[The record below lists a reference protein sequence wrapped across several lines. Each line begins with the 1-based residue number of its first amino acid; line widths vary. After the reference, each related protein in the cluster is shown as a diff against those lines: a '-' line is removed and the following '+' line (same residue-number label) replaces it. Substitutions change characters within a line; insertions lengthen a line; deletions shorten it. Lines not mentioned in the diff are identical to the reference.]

1 MVYGAAGAG
10 FAGANLILARVLPAV
25 EYGIF
30 TLVTALAN
38 LSLSLAPV
46 GLDGIV
52 LRRHTVA
59 GPQLLSRV
67 VSVTTVVGLASAA
80 VGALAYDLSPSL
92 LAMLVLSTIA
102 GGAMVVAS
110 AQFQSDQRFGLSL
123 ALLQS
128 PNVVLLLAAL
138 VVVAVHGRDA
148 WLPLLIAT
156 AGFIAV
162 GLYGWRILLRER
174 QGKPQE
180 TRPIHWGEAIAFAG
194 LQASGLLLIQ
204 LDRLVI
210 PNVLPIQDLATFGVL
225 AAIAGS
231 LFRVLQMGVGYT
243 LLPRLRAAVDVPARR
258 RLIAHEVRLVGA
270 IVLLGS
276 AFIWVV
282 TPLIERW
289 FLAGK
294 YHLAGSLV
302 LASIVSGIAK
312 ILNSFARA
320 TVSALGDAWE
330 LTLVNIAGWAS
341 VGVAVLAAVFAARW
355 GLVGVIYGVGL
366 GWVLR
371 ALAAF
376 YLTMRHLRLPAAV
389 PVTAPGPYPLGVI
402 QKEPFD
408 SAQGSLRK

>member
-1 MVYGAAGAG
+1 VKRLWYSPTLRTTMVYGAAGVG
-10 FAGANLILARVLPAV
+10 FAGANLILARVLPPV

-38 LSLSLAPV
+38 LSFSLAPI

-52 LRRHTVA
+52 LRRHMVA
-59 GPQLLSRV
+59 GPRLLSRLLL
-67 VSVTTVVGLASAA
+67 VTTLVGLAFAV

-92 LAMLVLSTIA
+92 LLMLVVSTIA
-102 GGAMVVAS
+102 GGAMMVAS

-138 VVVAVHGRDA
+138 VVVAVHGSDA

-156 AGFIAV
+156 VGFIAA
-162 GLYGWRILLRER
+162 GLYGWRILFRE
-174 QGKPQE
+174 QAGKPRE
-180 TRPIHWGEAIAFAG
+180 TRPIHWSEAFAFAG

-225 AAIAGS
+225 AAIVGS

-243 LLPRLRAAVDVPARR
+243 LLPQLRAAVDVSARR
-258 RLIAHEVRLVGA
+258 RLIAHEARLVGA

-276 AFIWVV
+276 AAIWVV
-282 TPLIERW
+282 IPLIERW
-289 FLAGK
+289 LLAGK
-294 YHLAGSLV
+294 YHLGGSLIF
-302 LASIVSGIAK
+302 ASIVAGIAK
-312 ILNSFARA
+312 ILNSFSKA
-320 TVSALGDAWE
+320 TVSALGDARE
-330 LTLVNIAGWAS
+330 LTLVNLAGWAS

-366 GWVLR
+366 GWLLR

-376 YLTMRHLRLPAAV
+376 YLTMRHLQLPTPV
-389 PVTAPGPYPLGVI
+389 PVTAP
-402 QKEPFD
+402 
-408 SAQGSLRK
+408 

>member
-1 MVYGAAGAG
+1 MKRLWYSPTLRTTVVYGAAGVG
-10 FAGANLILARVLPAV
+10 FAGANLILARVLPPV

-38 LSLSLAPV
+38 LASSLAPV

-52 LRRHTVA
+52 LRRHMVA
-59 GPQLLSRV
+59 GPGLLSRV
-67 VSVTTVVGLASAA
+67 MLVTTPVGLGFAL
-80 VGALAYDLSPSL
+80 VGALAYHLSPSL
-92 LAMLVLSTIA
+92 LAILVVSTIA

-123 ALLQS
+123 ALIQS
-128 PNVVLLLAAL
+128 PNVVLLLAAV
-138 VVVAVHGRDA
+138 VVVAVHGTEA

-156 AGFIAV
+156 VGFIAA
-162 GLYGWRILLRER
+162 GLYGWQVLFRER
-174 QGKPQE
+174 HGKPQE
-180 TRPIHWGEAIAFAG
+180 THLIHWGEAFAFAG
-194 LQASGLLLIQ
+194 MQASGLVLIQ

-243 LLPRLRAAVDVPARR
+243 LFPRLRAAMDVPARR
-258 RLIAHEVRLVGA
+258 RLIAHEAQLVGA

-302 LASIVSGIAK
+302 LAAIVAGIAK
-312 ILNSFARA
+312 VLNSFSKA
-320 TVSALGDAWE
+320 TVSALGDARE
-330 LTLVNIAGWAS
+330 LTLVNLAGWAS
-341 VGVAVLAAVFAARW
+341 VGVAVPAAVFAARW

-366 GWVLR
+366 GWLLR

-376 YLTMRHLRLPAAV
+376 YLTMRHLRFPAAV
-389 PVTAPGPYPLGVI
+389 PVTAP
-402 QKEPFD
+402 
-408 SAQGSLRK
+408 

>member
-1 MVYGAAGAG
+1 VKRLWDSPTLRTTMVYGAAGVG
-10 FAGANLILARVLPAV
+10 FAGANLILARVLPPV

-38 LSLSLAPV
+38 LSYSLAPV

-52 LRRHTVA
+52 LRRHMVA
-59 GPQLLSRV
+59 GPRLLSRLLL
-67 VSVTTVVGLASAA
+67 VTTLVGLAFAV

-92 LAMLVLSTIA
+92 LLMLFVSTIA
-102 GGAMVVAS
+102 GGAMMVAS

-138 VVVAVHGRDA
+138 VVVAVHGSDA

-156 AGFIAV
+156 VGFIGV
-162 GLYGWRILLRER
+162 GLYGWRVLFRE
-174 QGKPQE
+174 QAGKPRE
-180 TRPIHWGEAIAFAG
+180 TRLIHWNEAFSFAG

-225 AAIAGS
+225 AAIVGS

-243 LLPRLRAAVDVPARR
+243 LLPQLRAAVDVPARR
-258 RLIAHEVRLVGA
+258 RLIAHEARLVGA
-270 IVLLGS
+270 VVLLGS
-276 AFIWVV
+276 AAMWAV

-289 FLAGK
+289 LLAGK
-294 YHLAGSLV
+294 YHLGSSLI
-302 LASIVSGIAK
+302 LASIVAGIAK
-312 ILNSFARA
+312 ILNSFSKA
-320 TVSALGDAWE
+320 TVSALGDARE
-330 LTLVNIAGWAS
+330 LTLVNLAGWAS

-366 GWVLR
+366 GWLLR

-376 YLTMRHLRLPAAV
+376 HLTMRHLQLPAPV
-389 PVTAPGPYPLGVI
+389 PATAP
-402 QKEPFD
+402 
-408 SAQGSLRK
+408 

>member
-1 MVYGAAGAG
+1 VKRLWYSPTLRTTVVYGAAGAG
-10 FAGANLILARVLPAV
+10 FAGANLILARVLPPV

-38 LSLSLAPV
+38 LAFSLAPI

-52 LRRHTVA
+52 LRRHMVA
-59 GPQLLSRV
+59 GPRLLTRV
-67 VSVTTVVGLASAA
+67 LLVTTLAGLAFAV
-80 VGALAYDLSPSL
+80 VGALAYDLTPSL
-92 LAMLVLSTIA
+92 LLMLVVSTIA

-123 ALLQS
+123 ALIQS
-128 PNVVLLLAAL
+128 PNVVLLIAAL
-138 VVVAVHGRDA
+138 VVVAVHGSDA

-156 AGFIAV
+156 VGFILA
-162 GLYGWRILLRER
+162 GLYGWWVLFRE
-174 QGKPQE
+174 QEGKPRE
-180 TRPIHWGEAIAFAG
+180 TRPIHWGEAFAYAG

-210 PNVLPIQDLATFGVL
+210 PNVLPLQDLATFGVL

-243 LLPRLRAAVDVPARR
+243 LLPRLRAAVDIPARR
-258 RLIAHEVRLVGA
+258 QLIAHEARLVGT

-276 AFIWVV
+276 AAIWVV

-302 LASIVSGIAK
+302 LASIVAGIAK
-312 ILNSFARA
+312 ILNSFSKA
-320 TVSALGDAWE
+320 TVSALGDARE
-330 LTLVNIAGWAS
+330 LTLVNLAGWAS
-341 VGVAVLAAVFAARW
+341 VVVAVLAAVFGARW

-366 GWVLR
+366 GWLLR

-376 YLTMRHLRLPAAV
+376 YLTMRHLQLPAAV
-389 PVTAPGPYPLGVI
+389 PVTAP
-402 QKEPFD
+402 
-408 SAQGSLRK
+408 

>member
-1 MVYGAAGAG
+1 VKRLWHSPTLRTTVVYGAAGAG

-25 EYGIF
+25 EYAIF

-38 LSLSLAPV
+38 LAFSLAPV

-52 LRRHTVA
+52 LRRHLVA
-59 GPQLLSRV
+59 GPRLLSRV
-67 VSVTTVVGLASAA
+67 LLVTTLIGLAFAV

-92 LAMLVLSTIA
+92 LVMLAVSAIA

-128 PNVVLLLAAL
+128 PNIVLLLAAL
-138 VVVAVHGRDA
+138 VVVAVRGSDA

-156 AGFIAV
+156 VGFIAA
-162 GLYGWRILLRER
+162 GLYGWRILFRER
-174 QGKPQE
+174 AGKPLDR
-180 TRPIHWGEAIAFAG
+180 RPVPWGEAFSFAG
-194 LQASGLLLIQ
+194 LQASGLVLIQ

-210 PNVLPIQDLATFGVL
+210 PHVLPIQDLATFGVL
-225 AAIAGS
+225 SAIAGS

-258 RLIAHEVRLVGA
+258 RLIAHEARLVGA

-276 AFIWVV
+276 AVIWVV

-289 FLAGK
+289 FLVGK

-302 LASIVSGIAK
+302 LASIVAGIAK
-312 ILNSFARA
+312 ILNSFSKA
-320 TVSALGDAWE
+320 TVSALGDARE
-330 LTLVNIAGWAS
+330 LTLVNLAGWAS
-341 VGVAVLAAVFAARW
+341 VAMAVLAAVLAARW
-355 GLVGVIYGVGL
+355 GLAGVIYGVGF
-366 GWVLR
+366 GWLLR

-376 YLTMRHLRLPAAV
+376 YLTMRHLQLPAPV
-389 PVTAPGPYPLGVI
+389 PATAP
-402 QKEPFD
+402 
-408 SAQGSLRK
+408 

>member
-1 MVYGAAGAG
+1 VKRLWYSPTLRTTMVYGAAGVG
-10 FAGANLILARVLPAV
+10 FAGANLILARVLPPE

-38 LSLSLAPV
+38 LSFSLAPV

-52 LRRHTVA
+52 LRRHIVA
-59 GPQLLSRV
+59 GPRLLSRLLL
-67 VSVTTVVGLASAA
+67 VTTLVGLAFAV

-92 LAMLVLSTIA
+92 LLMLVVSTIA
-102 GGAMVVAS
+102 GGAMMMAS

-123 ALLQS
+123 ALIQS

-138 VVVAVHGRDA
+138 VVVAVHGSDA

-156 AGFIAV
+156 TGFIAAGV
-162 GLYGWRILLRER
+162 YGWWLLFRE
-174 QGKPQE
+174 QAGKPRE
-180 TRPIHWGEAIAFAG
+180 TRPVQWSEAFAFAG

-210 PNVLPIQDLATFGVL
+210 PHVLPIQDLATFGVL
-225 AAIAGS
+225 AAIVGS

-243 LLPRLRAAVDVPARR
+243 LFPQLRAAADVPARR
-258 RLIAHEVRLVGA
+258 RLIAHEARLVST

-276 AFIWVV
+276 ASIWVV

-289 FLAGK
+289 LLAGK
-294 YHLAGSLV
+294 YQLGGSLI
-302 LASIVSGIAK
+302 LASIVAGIAK
-312 ILNSFARA
+312 VLNSFSKA
-320 TVSALGDAWE
+320 TVSALGDARE
-330 LTLVNIAGWAS
+330 LTLVNLAGWAS

-355 GLVGVIYGVGL
+355 GLVGVIYGVGV
-366 GWVLR
+366 GWLLR

-376 YLTMRHLRLPAAV
+376 YLTMPHLRLPAPV
-389 PVTAPGPYPLGVI
+389 PVTAP
-402 QKEPFD
+402 
-408 SAQGSLRK
+408 

>member
-1 MVYGAAGAG
+1 MKRLWYSPTLRTTVVYGAAGAG
-10 FAGANLILARVLPAV
+10 FAGANLILARVLPPV

-38 LSLSLAPV
+38 LAFSLAPS

-59 GPQLLSRV
+59 GPRLLSRV
-67 VSVTTVVGLASAA
+67 LLVTTLVGLGFAV
-80 VGALAYDLSPSL
+80 VGALAYDLTPPL
-92 LAMLVLSTIA
+92 LLMLVASTIA

-138 VVVAVHGRDA
+138 IVVAVHGSDA

-156 AGFIAV
+156 IGFIAA
-162 GLYGWRILLRER
+162 GLYGWWVLFRD
-174 QGKPQE
+174 QAAKPRE
-180 TRPIHWGEAIAFAG
+180 TRPVHWGEAFAFAG

-210 PNVLPIQDLATFGVL
+210 PHVLPLQDLATFGVL

-243 LLPRLRAAVDVPARR
+243 LLPQLRAAVDVPARR
-258 RLIAHEVRLVGA
+258 RLIAHEARLVGA

-276 AFIWVV
+276 AAIWVV

-302 LASIVSGIAK
+302 LASIVAGIAK
-312 ILNSFARA
+312 VLNSFSKA
-320 TVSALGDAWE
+320 TISALGDGRE
-330 LTLVNIAGWAS
+330 LTLVNLAGWAS
-341 VGVAVLAAVFAARW
+341 VVVAVLAAVFAARW

-366 GWVLR
+366 GWLLR
-371 ALAAF
+371 ALAA
-376 YLTMRHLRLPAAV
+376 LVVTMRHLQLPAPV
-389 PVTAPGPYPLGVI
+389 PVTAP
-402 QKEPFD
+402 
-408 SAQGSLRK
+408 